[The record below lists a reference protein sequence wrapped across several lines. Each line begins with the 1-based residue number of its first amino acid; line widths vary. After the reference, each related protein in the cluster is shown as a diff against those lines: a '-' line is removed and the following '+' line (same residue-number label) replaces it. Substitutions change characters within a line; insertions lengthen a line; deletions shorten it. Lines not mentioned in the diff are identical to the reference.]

1 MSLNDYQ
8 KAAKMGRREMNLR
21 TLKGENPYLPSLDDI
36 IKRGDIAS
44 EVPLGIV
51 QIPTDRIAGTK
62 SSDRRNA
69 FAANF
74 MPVLDERSEF
84 AIKWVSLC
92 ESHIRRRNSGS
103 NQSLRIYEQ
112 ILCPGRQQTCQCS
125 KILGAVSIVGQVIR
139 LIPHRTE
146 EKENKIYFEFL
157 DFYELS
163 EINYI
168 WFTKEKSFSKLQRLV
183 GKMPDER
190 WTTEDRLKFSSIL
203 SRFTALYD
211 TDDLDGLTIGDAFL
225 SFIELYGYEQ
235 MYNMPTSSLKRL
247 IKNRQ
252 EQLEAF
258 ASNQPLQTSH
268 EPYRGENKSFK
279 TSSPGNKIYIASSF
293 YPMKNLP
300 KPLRGPTPTN

>member
-8 KAAKMGRREMNLR
+8 KAAKMGKREMNLR

-74 MPVLDERSEF
+74 MPVLEERSEF
-84 AIKWVSLC
+84 AIKWISLC
-92 ESHIRRRNSGS
+92 ESHIQEGIRDP
-103 NQSLRIYEQ
+103 IKAYEYMNKFYVQ
-112 ILCPGRQQTCQCS
+112 EGNKRVSVL
-125 KILGAVSIVGQVIR
+125 KYFGAVSIVGQVIR
-139 LIPHRTE
+139 LIPQRTE

-168 WFTKEKSFSKLQRLV
+168 WFTKEKSF
-183 GKMPDER
+183 
-190 WTTEDRLKFSSIL
+190 
-203 SRFTALYD
+203 AL
-211 TDDLDGLTIGDAFL
+211 
-225 SFIELYGYEQ
+225 
-235 MYNMPTSSLKRL
+235 
-247 IKNRQ
+247 
-252 EQLEAF
+252 
-258 ASNQPLQTSH
+258 ASVSWA
-268 EPYRGENKSFK
+268 R
-279 TSSPGNKIYIASSF
+279 
-293 YPMKNLP
+293 
-300 KPLRGPTPTN
+300 RCV

>member
-1 MSLNDYQ
+1 
-8 KAAKMGRREMNLR
+8 
-21 TLKGENPYLPSLDDI
+21 
-36 IKRGDIAS
+36 
-44 EVPLGIV
+44 
-51 QIPTDRIAGTK
+51 
-62 SSDRRNA
+62 
-69 FAANF
+69 

-92 ESHIRRRNSGS
+92 ESHIQEGIRDP
-103 NQSLRIYEQ
+103 IKAYEYMNRFYVQ
-112 ILCPGRQQTCQCS
+112 EGNKRVSVL
-125 KILGAVSIVGQVIR
+125 KYFGAVSIVGQVIR

-258 ASNQPLQTSH
+258 ASNQPLQLRMNPTEEKTNLLKLLLPGTKSTLRVAFIHEKSAETSAWTYSH
-268 EPYRGENKSFK
+268 ELGRMHLDDTFAGQIETFAYDNATPNNIDVLLQDAIAQGNDIIFT
-279 TSSPGNKIYIASSF
+279 TSPPLLLPSIKAAHRPSGNQDS
-293 YPMKNLP
+293 
-300 KPLRGPTPTN
+300 